1 PGPRAQ
7 GGPGPYGGHPGHQ
20 RGRGQH
26 PAGGAKRPPVF
37 RDQPPGVRAGKRP
50 GRPGRARGRA
60 VGGSRSEAGL
70 PGPLARRRHGGGDG
84 GGAVTDRVWAKVD
97 ELAASLQD
105 TDAYR
110 SLQAARQQV
119 EEREAARIMLRDVQ
133 RLQDEIAQKQASGE
147 PVGEEL
153 MERLQQRLQLVAL
166 NPYVRE
172 YLQAEAAFA
181 QLLVAV
187 QVRLA
192 EQLGLPA

>member
-1 PGPRAQ
+1 M
-7 GGPGPYGGHPGHQ
+7 
-20 RGRGQH
+20 
-26 PAGGAKRPPVF
+26 
-37 RDQPPGVRAGKRP
+37 
-50 GRPGRARGRA
+50 
-60 VGGSRSEAGL
+60 
-70 PGPLARRRHGGGDG
+70 
-84 GGAVTDRVWAKVD
+84 TDRVWAKVD

-110 SLQAARQQV
+110 ALQAARQQV

-133 RLQDEIAQKQASGE
+133 RLQDEIAEKQASGE
-147 PVGEEL
+147 PVGQEL
-153 MERLQQRLQLVAL
+153 MERLEQRLQLVAL

-192 EQLGLPA
+192 EKLGLPTAGAEAAPAEAGSPEAGAEAQQGSQTPPSRPRSSRLWIPG